1 MVMIRYSLKQLGRMK
16 RVCILF
22 VLFLTS
28 AVLLLSLGSSLYG
41 LAAANMR
48 RLEEVFV
55 TIGTAE

>member
-41 LAAANMR
+41 LAAANR
-48 RLEEVFV
+48 SEEH
-55 TIGTAE
+55 TSELQSQR